1 MFRRTAEKSK
11 VQKKNVENG
20 SFENGKYFPLAMARV
35 GERLKIAKLKGSEST
50 MYRLI
55 SLGLVPGT
63 NVQNSSISG
72 SHVNFG
78 FWI

>member
-1 MFRRTAEKSK
+1 
-11 VQKKNVENG
+11 
-20 SFENGKYFPLAMARV
+20 MARV

-50 MYRLI
+50 MHRLI

-72 SHVNFG
+72 CYRLVTLQNLSNLTYLHCS
-78 FWI
+78 